1 MHGPL
6 FVAFAPELGNN
17 KFHVFGVLGLKRPR
31 LRIFRIILVSLLIVT
46 SSGLVFGGWYLRQLE
61 ETVAA
66 KFEGQKWRFPSK
78 IYSDSHLLYVGINLR
93 FQDLSEKLRRLGYH
107 ESQSAPNARGVSF
120 AAVSWTLR
128 SLSPRLFL
136 PHGRL

>member
-66 KFEGQKWRFPSK
+66 KFEGQKWRFPSQNYL
-78 IYSDSHLLYVGINLR
+78 YSHFLYFWIEIRLPGLSSELL
-93 FQDLSEKLRRLGYH
+93 RLGLH
-107 ESQSAPNARGVSF
+107 EKQAAAHPPPAARF
-120 AAVSWTLR
+120 LPP
-128 SLSPRLFL
+128 PRLF
-136 PHGRL
+136 